1 MVGGTCLPAVEG
13 GPHVECKPA
22 FLLALTYENKKQMAG
37 FFALYNALEHSPTG
51 VLLTMTRIFTLFFVA
66 LIGLGLTTQ
75 NADAKRMGGGSNI
88 GKQSSSSQ
96 KQTQPPAQ
104 APAAPAPS
112 GASRWLGPLA
122 GLAAGGLLA
131 SLFMGQGAGGAFGS
145 MLMILALVAGAFF
158 IFRMLR
164 RPQPQAQPV
173 QYAGTTEKAMT
184 DMPASGGGATLPA
197 TRSTRPLWFEDAPFA
212 REAKK
217 HFIRLQ
223 DANDRGDLSDIR
235 EFVTP
240 EMFAEISLQIQERA
254 GKPNKT
260 EVMTLN
266 ADIAD
271 VITDGDLVIASVR
284 FTGLIREAA
293 NAPAEPFSEIWHIQ
307 KSESQ
312 PNAAWFIA
320 GIQQV

>member
-1 MVGGTCLPAVEG
+1 MT
-13 GPHVECKPA
+13 KI
-22 FLLALTYENKKQMAG
+22 
-37 FFALYNALEHSPTG
+37 FA
-51 VLLTMTRIFTLFFVA
+51 LFFVA
-66 LIGLGLTTQ
+66 LIGFGLTAQ
-75 NADAKRMGGGSNI
+75 NADAKRMGGGSSI
-88 GKQSSSSQ
+88 GKQSSSPQ
-96 KQTQPPAQ
+96 KQAQPPAQ
-104 APAAPAPS
+104 APAPAAPAPS

-131 SLFMGQGAGGAFGS
+131 SLFMGEGAGGAFGS

-164 RPQPQAQPV
+164 RPQPQPV
-173 QYAGTTEKAMT
+173 QYAGSAEKTMT
-184 DMPASGGGATLPA
+184 DMPASGGTAVPAAATTMA

-223 DANDRGDLSDIR
+223 DANDRGDLNDIR

-260 EVMTLN
+260 EVVSLN
-266 ADIAD
+266 ADITD

-284 FTGLIREAA
+284 FTGLIREEV
-293 NAPAEPFSEIWHIQ
+293 NAPAESFSEIWHIQ

-312 PNAAWFIA
+312 ANAAWFIA

>member
-1 MVGGTCLPAVEG
+1 MT
-13 GPHVECKPA
+13 KI
-22 FLLALTYENKKQMAG
+22 FSLLFVVLIAL
-37 FFALYNALEHSPTG
+37 G
-51 VLLTMTRIFTLFFVA
+51 VTA
-66 LIGLGLTTQ
+66 Q
-75 NADAKRMGGGSNI
+75 NADARRLGGGSSI
-88 GKQSSSSQ
+88 GKQTSSPQ
-96 KQTQPPAQ
+96 KQAQPPAP
-104 APAAPAPS
+104 ATPAAPAPS

-131 SLFMGQGAGGAFGS
+131 SLFMGEGAGGAFGS
-145 MLMILALVAGAFF
+145 VLMILALVAGAYF
-158 IFRMLR
+158 IYRMLR
-164 RPQPQAQPV
+164 RPQPQPV
-173 QYAGTTEKAMT
+173 EYAGTAEKSMT
-184 DMPASGGGATLPA
+184 DMPAGGGTAAPVAATAMA
-197 TRSTRPLWFEDAPFA
+197 TKSTRPLWFEDAPFA

-217 HFIRLQ
+217 HFLRLQ
-223 DANDRGDLSDIR
+223 DANDRGDLKDIR

-260 EVMTLN
+260 EVVNLN

-284 FTGLIREAA
+284 FSGLIREEADA
-293 NAPAEPFSEIWHIQ
+293 QAEAFSEIWHIQ

-312 PNAAWFIA
+312 PNAVWFIA

>member
-1 MVGGTCLPAVEG
+1 MSRL
-13 GPHVECKPA
+13 
-22 FLLALTYENKKQMAG
+22 
-37 FFALYNALEHSPTG
+37 
-51 VLLTMTRIFTLFFVA
+51 FTLFFVA
-66 LIGLGLTTQ
+66 LIGFGLSVQ
-75 NADAKRMGGGSNI
+75 DADARRMGGGSSI
-88 GKQSSSSQ
+88 GKQRQMSPAPQ
-96 KQTQPPAQ
+96 KQAD
-104 APAAPAPS
+104 APAAAPAPGAPAPS

-131 SLFMGQGAGGAFGS
+131 SLFMGEGAGGAFGS

-164 RPQPQAQPV
+164 RPQPQPL
-173 QYAGTTEKAMT
+173 QYAGSTQKTMT
-184 DMPASGGGATLPA
+184 DMATTDGATAPGAATVPAS
-197 TRSTRPLWFEDAPFA
+197 RNTRPLWFEDAPFA

-223 DANDRGDLSDIR
+223 DANDRGDLNDIR

-240 EMFAEISLQIQERA
+240 EMYAEISLQIQERA

-260 EVMTLN
+260 EVVTLN

-284 FTGLIREAA
+284 FTGLIREEA

-307 KSESQ
+307 KSETQ
-312 PNAAWFIA
+312 PKAAWFIA